1 MSSKGFGVIVLTDIS
16 PEMID
21 VVPKGKNVFYWSDP

>member
-1 MSSKGFGVIVLTDIS
+1 MSAKGLGVIVLADIS

-21 VVPKGKNVFYWSDP
+21 VVPKGKNVF